1 MWSHVFL
8 EHSVCYLATLLN
20 TLKHKILHTCH
31 FTLYMLLAFLYTRL
45 KFSVFLALIL
55 SDKHS
60 RSQKFYM
67 TLQLLEYI
75 IPLYAIIL

>member
-1 MWSHVFL
+1 MLFSNVIKHIKTQNL
-8 EHSVCYLATLLN
+8 TYLS
-20 TLKHKILHTCH
+20 
-31 FTLYMLLAFLYTRL
+31 LYTL
-45 KFSVFLALIL
+45 HVACFSIHPIKIFCFLALIL

-75 IPLYAIIL
+75 IPLYAINL